1 MKDVHLLSLILLCL
15 GSGTPCAGN
24 ITVVFRFDDYST
36 RSDEAVE
43 TRVIEAFKR
52 SGTRCTVGVIPHV
65 WCGFEPDPRPQEFA
79 PLTEEKAAVLRDAG
93 DQGVLD
99 VAMHGYSHEVT
110 RPGTELVGLNY
121 DEQLERIR
129 RGRAILSELL
139 GTTVTT
145 FVPAWNSYDDATLRI
160 LPDLGFQCL
169 SADTWGKLGWERS
182 CPLKFLPS
190 GCDLD
195 GLREAIVEARRIGDS
210 SAIIVVL
217 FHPYDFLENH
227 PVQGRWSFAAFEEL
241 LVWTVSQP
249 DVAVKS
255 IGQLLETSAD
265 LSARRL
271 ADNQRRMRVPAYVP
285 PFLSRRFGVGASRI
299 YLSSEGIRRT
309 ENAWRNAL
317 VLTQAYTAFLYLA
330 MGCGAALVAF
340 FLDTLGSVRFGRAA
354 VVVSRGV
361 AGVLLL
367 TALGFSLRDNVFG
380 YKCALLVSLSLGVS
394 IGVYRG
400 VFRHLRIKRAIR
412 VLAMLRTGR
421 RDARAS

>member
-1 MKDVHLLSLILLCL
+1 
-15 GSGTPCAGN
+15 
-24 ITVVFRFDDYST
+24 
-36 RSDEAVE
+36 
-43 TRVIEAFKR
+43 
-52 SGTRCTVGVIPHV
+52 
-65 WCGFEPDPRPQEFA
+65 
-79 PLTEEKAAVLRDAG
+79 
-93 DQGVLD
+93 
-99 VAMHGYSHEVT
+99 
-110 RPGTELVGLNY
+110 
-121 DEQLERIR
+121 
-129 RGRAILSELL
+129 LL

-145 FVPAWNSYDDATLRI
+145 FAPAWNSYDDTTLHV

-169 SADTWGKLGWERS
+169 SADTWGRPGWETS

-195 GLREAIVEARRIGDS
+195 GLRDAIAEAHRTHDS
-210 SAIIVVL
+210 SVIIVVL

-241 LVWTVSQP
+241 LAWTVSQP
-249 DVAVKS
+249 DVVVKS

-271 ADNQRRMRVPAYVP
+271 ADNQRRMRVPTYVP

-317 VLTQAYTAFLYLA
+317 VLTQACTALLYLA
-330 MGCGAALVAF
+330 LGCGAALIAF
-340 FLDTLGSVRFGRAA
+340 FLETIGSARLGHAA
-354 VVVSRGV
+354 VAVSRGI
-361 AGVLLL
+361 AGVLVL

-400 VFRHLRIKRAIR
+400 VFRDLRIQRAIR
-412 VLAMLRTGR
+412 VLTMPRTGR

>member
-1 MKDVHLLSLILLCL
+1 MKSVHLLSLALLCL
-15 GSGTPCAGN
+15 GSGNPCGGN

-36 RSDEAVE
+36 YSDAAVE
-43 TRVIEAFKR
+43 TRIIEAFKR
-52 SGTRCTVGVIPHV
+52 SDACCTVGVIPYV
-65 WCGFEPDPRPQEFA
+65 WGGFGEDPRPQEVA
-79 PLTEEKAAVLRDAG
+79 PLTEEKAAALRDAR
-93 DQGVLD
+93 DQGILD
-99 VAMHGYSHEVT
+99 VAMHGYSHEMI
-110 RPGTELVGLNY
+110 RPGTELAGLDY
-121 DEQLERIR
+121 DEQFERVR
-129 RGRAILSELL
+129 HGRALLLALL

-145 FVPAWNSYDDATLRI
+145 FVPAWNSYDDATLRV
-160 LPDLGFQCL
+160 LRDLGFQCL
-169 SADTWGKLGWERS
+169 SADTRGIPGSEAS

-195 GLREAIVEARRIGDS
+195 GLRHAIAEARRTHDS

-217 FHPYDFLENH
+217 FHPYDFRENH

-241 LVWTVSQP
+241 LVWTVSQS
-249 DVAVKS
+249 DVVVKS

-271 ADNQRRMRVPAYVP
+271 ADNQRRMRVPGYVP
-285 PFLSRRFGVGASRI
+285 PFLSRWFGVGTSRV
-299 YLSSEGIRRT
+299 YLSAEAIRRT
-309 ENAWRNAL
+309 ENTWRNAL
-317 VLTQAYTAFLYLA
+317 ALTQACAALLYLA
-330 MGCGAALVAF
+330 LGCGAALIAF
-340 FLDTLGSVRFGRAA
+340 FSETIGSARIGHAA
-354 VVVSRGV
+354 AVVSRGI

-400 VFRHLRIKRAIR
+400 VFRDLRIKRAIR